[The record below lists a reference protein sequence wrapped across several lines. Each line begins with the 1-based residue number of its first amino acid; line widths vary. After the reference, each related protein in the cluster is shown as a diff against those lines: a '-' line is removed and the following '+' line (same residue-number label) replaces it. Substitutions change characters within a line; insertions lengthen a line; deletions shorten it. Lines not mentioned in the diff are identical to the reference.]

1 MISQRYH
8 LSIEKSKKKENN
20 YCLLYPLYSS
30 SQSALGISLQ
40 VTVPR
45 NRWNVCN
52 AFLSAKQEK
61 LRITETYIN
70 FGTDFISMAK
80 LSPSRQKAIVRKY
93 SVNLKFLMMFTS
105 ICVIVFTLPKQAK
118 FSYDIEKGRIWNQ
131 KELISPYNFAILKTQ
146 EEIENDEK
154 TAITSITPIYQF
166 DDQVAG
172 HELDGFKND
181 LEIKWH
187 NAGIATREK
196 PKYESLAY
204 NLLKDIYNKGVIS
217 LNSKYQQSTE
227 NYPITILNKN
237 VARDKNTADLYTKEK
252 ALAYCNEVLSEQKGL
267 NKTFLLDLIGS
278 RLQPNLTYDNK
289 LTARLEQ
296 EAVDGLST
304 TRGMVQKGDVIV
316 AKGSVVSDLV
326 YQKLQSYK
334 KAFEDNARINGDRRL
349 VLLGQFLLVAIAIT
363 LLMVF
368 LYLFRK
374 DIYADNRLVS
384 LILLVVTTMLFT
396 LSMAIKLQLP
406 NLYYIPYC
414 IVPLIIR
421 ILFDTRLALNIHL
434 LVVLIAGFFVPNS
447 FEFAYFEITAG
458 MVSIYSIKNLIRR
471 EQFLISAMIIT
482 LTYFASFLG
491 ISFIREGSFSSIDWM
506 DFLPFVVSVLL
517 TLLAYPLIYIF
528 EKIFAITSDITL
540 IELTNTN
547 APLLR
552 EMAFSAP
559 GTFQHSLQV
568 ANLAEN
574 AIYSIGGNALLV
586 RAGALYHDIGKLEN
600 PLYFIENQFG
610 FNPHDKLSYQESA
623 QIIIR
628 HVGKGIEMAHKANLP
643 EIVVDF
649 IRTHHGDTRVDY
661 FYQSFLKNFPEKLVD
676 ENVFRYPGPIP
687 FSKEGGVLMLADS
700 VEAAS
705 RSLKEPDELSIGNL
719 VDRIVKYKLDQNQLK
734 DSNITLKD
742 IETIK
747 TIFKR
752 MLMSIYHVR
761 IDY

>member
-1 MISQRYH
+1 
-8 LSIEKSKKKENN
+8 
-20 YCLLYPLYSS
+20 
-30 SQSALGISLQ
+30 
-40 VTVPR
+40 
-45 NRWNVCN
+45 
-52 AFLSAKQEK
+52 
-61 LRITETYIN
+61 
-70 FGTDFISMAK
+70 
-80 LSPSRQKAIVRKY
+80 
-93 SVNLKFLMMFTS
+93 MMLAS
-105 ICVIVFTLPKQAK
+105 ICVIVFALPKQAK
-118 FSYDIEKGRIWNQ
+118 FSYDIAKGRIWNQ
-131 KELISPYNFAILKTQ
+131 KELISPYNFAILKTPS
-146 EEIENDEK
+146 EIESDAK
-154 TAITSITPIYQF
+154 TALASITPIYQL
-166 DDQVAG
+166 DDDIG
-172 HELDGFKND
+172 SHELEGFKSD

-187 NAGIATREK
+187 SAGIKDNKK
-196 PKYESLAY
+196 PVYLLEGD
-204 NLLKDIYNKGVIS
+204 NLLKEIYDRGV
-217 LNSKYQQSTE
+217 LNLNAKYQQNAE
-227 NYPITILNKN
+227 NYKITILDKN
-237 VARDKNTADLYTKEK
+237 VATDKNTADLFTKQK
-252 ALAYCNEVLSEQKGL
+252 ALAYCDQEL
-267 NKTFLLDLIGS
+267 NDRKDLDKAFLLDLINNRLQSNLNYDSKLTS
-278 RLQPNLTYDNK
+278 RLE
-289 LTARLEQ
+289 R
-296 EAVDGLST
+296 EAVEGLSS
-304 TRGMVQKGDVIV
+304 TRGMVQKGEVIIN
-316 AKGSVVSDLV
+316 KGSVVNDEV

-334 KAFEDNARINGDRRL
+334 KAFEDNSRVTGDPRL
-349 VLLGQFLLVAIAIT
+349 VLAGQFLLVSIAII

-374 DIYADNRLVS
+374 DIYEDNRLVS
-384 LILLVVTTMLFT
+384 LILLVVTAMLFA

-414 IVPLIIR
+414 IVPIIIR

-447 FEFAYFEITAG
+447 FEFAYFELTAG

-471 EQFLISAMIIT
+471 EQFLISALIIT
-482 LTYFASFLG
+482 FTYFVSFIG
-491 ISFIREGSFSSIDWM
+491 ISFIREGSLRNIDWM

-528 EKIFAITSDITL
+528 EKVFAITSDITL

-574 AIYSIGGNALLV
+574 AIYTIGGNALLV
-586 RAGALYHDIGKLEN
+586 RAGALYHDIGKMEN
-600 PLYFIENQFG
+600 PLYFIENQSG
-610 FNPHDKLSYQESA
+610 YNPHDKLPYQESA

-628 HVGKGIEMAHKANLP
+628 HVRKGIEMAQKENLP
-643 EIVVDF
+643 DIIIDF

-661 FYQSFLKNFPEKLVD
+661 FYQSFLKNFPEKFVD
-676 ENVFRYPGPIP
+676 ENTFRYPGPIP

-705 RSLKEPDELSIGNL
+705 RALKEPDEKSIGDL
-719 VDRIVKYKLDQNQLK
+719 VDRIVKYKLEQNQLK
-734 DSNITLKD
+734 DSNITLKE

>member
-1 MISQRYH
+1 
-8 LSIEKSKKKENN
+8 
-20 YCLLYPLYSS
+20 
-30 SQSALGISLQ
+30 
-40 VTVPR
+40 
-45 NRWNVCN
+45 
-52 AFLSAKQEK
+52 
-61 LRITETYIN
+61 
-70 FGTDFISMAK
+70 MAT
-80 LSPSRQKAIVRKY
+80 LSPSRQKALLRKY
-93 SVNLKFLMMFTS
+93 ARNVKFLMMIAS
-105 ICVIVFTLPKQAK
+105 VLVIVYALPKQAK
-118 FSYDIEKGRIWNQ
+118 FSYEIEKGRIWNQ
-131 KELISPYNFAILKTQ
+131 KDLISPYNFAILKTPQ
-146 EEIENDEK
+146 EIDNDRK
-154 TAITSITPIYQF
+154 TALASVTPVYQLNT
-166 DDQVAG
+166 QISG
-172 HELDGFKND
+172 QQIEGFKTD

-187 NAGIATREK
+187 SAGISDEQKEK
-196 PKYESLAY
+196 YINTSIS
-204 NLLKDIYNKGVIS
+204 LLKQIYTRGVLS
-217 LNSKYQQSTE
+217 LNKKYQQVSE
-227 NYPITILNKN
+227 NYAITILNNN
-237 VARDKNTADLYTKEK
+237 VATDGNTAEIFTREK
-252 ALAYCNEVLSEQKGL
+252 ALAYCNQELSNRRDL
-267 NKTFLLDLIGS
+267 NKVFILDVLDNHIQSNLI
-278 RLQPNLTYDNK
+278 YDDK
-289 LTARLEQ
+289 LTARLEK
-296 EAVDGLST
+296 EVLEGLSLT
-304 TRGMVQKGDVIV
+304 HGMVQKGEPIIV
-316 AKGSVVSDLV
+316 KGSVVNEEAF
-326 YQKLQSYK
+326 QKLVSYK
-334 KAFEDNARINGDRRL
+334 KAFEDNARINGDYSL
-349 VLLGQFLLVAIAIT
+349 VLLGQSILVAIAIA
-363 LLMVF
+363 LLMIF
-368 LYLFRK
+368 LYLFRR
-374 DIYADNRLVS
+374 DIYDDNRLVS
-384 LILLVVTTMLFT
+384 LILLVITAMLFT

-414 IVPLIIR
+414 IVPIIIR

-471 EQFLISAMIIT
+471 EQFLISALIIT
-482 LTYFASFLG
+482 FTYFAAYIG
-491 ISFIREGSFSSIDWM
+491 ISLTREGSFVNIDWIG
-506 DFLPFVVSVLL
+506 FIPFIVSVLL

-552 EMAFSAP
+552 EMAFTAP

-586 RAGALYHDIGKLEN
+586 RAGALYHDIGKMEN
-600 PLYFIENQFG
+600 PLFFIENQSSG
-610 FNPHDKLSYQESA
+610 FNPHDKLPYEESA

-628 HVGKGIEMAHKANLP
+628 HVSKGIEMAQKANLP
-643 EIVVDF
+643 DIVIDF

-661 FYQSFLKNFPEKLVD
+661 FYQSSLKNFPEKFIN
-676 ENVFRYPGPIP
+676 ENIFRYPGPVP
-687 FSKEGGVLMLADS
+687 FSKEAGVLMLADS

-705 RSLKEPDELSIGNL
+705 RSLKQPDEKSISSL

>member
-1 MISQRYH
+1 MM
-8 LSIEKSKKKENN
+8 LASI
-20 YCLLYPLYSS
+20 
-30 SQSALGISLQ
+30 G
-40 VTVPR
+40 
-45 NRWNVCN
+45 
-52 AFLSAKQEK
+52 
-61 LRITETYIN
+61 
-70 FGTDFISMAK
+70 
-80 LSPSRQKAIVRKY
+80 
-93 SVNLKFLMMFTS
+93 
-105 ICVIVFTLPKQAK
+105 VIVFTLPKQAK

-131 KELISPYNFAILKTQ
+131 KELISPYNFAILKTPQ
-146 EEIENDEK
+146 EIESDQK
-154 TAITSITPIYQF
+154 TALSSITPIYQQ
-166 DDQVAG
+166 DDDIG
-172 HELDGFKND
+172 THETDGFKND

-187 NAGIATREK
+187 NAGISDRQK
-196 PKYESLAY
+196 NKYIVAGV
-204 NLLKDIYNKGVIS
+204 NLLTEIYNKGVIN
-217 LNSKYQQSTE
+217 LNPKYQQSAE
-227 NYPITILNKN
+227 NYPVTILNKN
-237 VARDKNTADLYTKEK
+237 VAKDKNTAELFTREK
-252 ALAYCNEVLSEQKGL
+252 ALAYCDKVLSARKDIDK
-267 NKTFLLDLIGS
+267 NFLLDLLGNRIE
-278 RLQPNLTYDNK
+278 PTLTYDNK
-289 LTARLEQ
+289 LTSRLER
-296 EAVDGLST
+296 EVVEGLST
-304 TRGMVQKGDVIV
+304 TRGMVQKGEVIV
-316 AKGSVVSDLV
+316 AKGSVVSDEV
-326 YQKLQSYK
+326 YQKLQSFK

-363 LLMVF
+363 LLMIF

-374 DIYADNRLVS
+374 DIYEDNRLVS
-384 LILLVVTTMLFT
+384 LILLVVTAMLGA
-396 LSMAIKLQLP
+396 LSLAIKLQLP

-414 IVPLIIR
+414 IVPIIIR

-471 EQFLISAMIIT
+471 EQFLISALIIT
-482 LTYFASFLG
+482 FTYFVAFLG
-491 ISFIREGSFSSIDWM
+491 ISFIREGSFRSIDWM

-517 TLLAYPLIYIF
+517 TLLAYPMIYIF
-528 EKIFAITSDITL
+528 EKVFGITSDITL

-552 EMAFSAP
+552 EMAFTAP

-574 AIYSIGGNALLV
+574 AIYAIGGNSLLV
-586 RAGALYHDIGKLEN
+586 RAGALYHDIGKMEN
-600 PLYFIENQFG
+600 PLFFIENQSSG

-628 HVGKGIEMAHKANLP
+628 HVSKGIEMARKANLP
-643 EIVVDF
+643 EIVIDF

-661 FYQSFLKNFPEKLVD
+661 FYQSFLKNFPEKFID
-676 ENVFRYPGPIP
+676 ENTFRYPGPIP

-705 RSLKEPDELSIGNL
+705 RSLKEPDETSISNL

-742 IETIK
+742 LETIK

>member
-1 MISQRYH
+1 
-8 LSIEKSKKKENN
+8 
-20 YCLLYPLYSS
+20 
-30 SQSALGISLQ
+30 
-40 VTVPR
+40 
-45 NRWNVCN
+45 
-52 AFLSAKQEK
+52 
-61 LRITETYIN
+61 
-70 FGTDFISMAK
+70 
-80 LSPSRQKAIVRKY
+80 
-93 SVNLKFLMMFTS
+93 MMLAS

-131 KELISPYNFAILKTQ
+131 KDLVSPYNFAILKTQ
-146 EEIENDEK
+146 QEIDNDQK
-154 TAITSITPIYQF
+154 TALASITPIYQ
-166 DDQVAG
+166 
-172 HELDGFKND
+172 LDGDVGQHEQENFKGD

-187 NAGIATREK
+187 SAGINDRQKEK
-196 PKYESLAY
+196 YITAGV
-204 NLLKDIYNKGVIS
+204 NLLSDIYDKGVLA
-217 LNSKYQQSTE
+217 LNPKYQQNTE
-227 NYPITILNKN
+227 NYKITILKN
-237 VARDKNTADLYTKEK
+237 NIATDKNTAELFTKEK
-252 ALAYCNEVLSEQKGL
+252 AIAYCDRFLTDRKDL
-267 NKTFLLDLIGS
+267 DKAFLLSLLTD

-289 LTARLEQ
+289 LTSRLER
-296 EAVDGLST
+296 EVVEGLST
-304 TRGMVQKGDVIV
+304 TRGMVQKGEVIV
-316 AKGSVVSDLV
+316 GKGSVVSDEV
-326 YQKLQSYK
+326 YQKLESYK

-349 VLLGQFLLVAIAIT
+349 VLLGQFLLVGIAIT

-374 DIYADNRLVS
+374 DIYYDNRLVS
-384 LILLVVTTMLFT
+384 LILLVVTAMLFT

-406 NLYYIPYC
+406 NLYFIPYC
-414 IVPLIIR
+414 IVPIIIR

-471 EQFLISAMIIT
+471 EQFLVSALIIT
-482 LTYFASFLG
+482 FSYFVAFLG
-491 ISFIREGSFSSIDWM
+491 ISFIREGSFETIDWM

-528 EKIFAITSDITL
+528 EKVFAITSDITL

-552 EMAFSAP
+552 EMAFTAP

-574 AIYSIGGNALLV
+574 AIYATGGNALLV

-600 PLYFIENQFG
+600 PLFFIENQSPG
-610 FNPHDKLSYQESA
+610 FNPHDKLPYQESA

-628 HVGKGIEMAHKANLP
+628 HVSKGIEMARKANLP
-643 EIVVDF
+643 EIVIDF

-661 FYQSFLKNFPEKLVD
+661 FYQSFLKNFPEKFID
-676 ENVFRYPGPIP
+676 ENTFRYPGPIP
-687 FSKEGGVLMLADS
+687 FSKEAGVLMLADS

-705 RSLKEPDELSIGNL
+705 RALKEPDEKSISNL